1 MITLRQLEIF
11 LAVAR
16 AEHVT
21 AAAEQLH
28 LSQSAVS
35 AALAELSEQL
45 GGPLFDRSGR
55 RIVRNARGTRL
66 LEEAA
71 DLLQRASDLV
81 RGFRGDREV
90 RGRLRVGASSTIGMY
105 LLPERVARFAAA
117 NDGVDVDLEIG
128 NSAQIEDR
136 LVARSLDVGFV
147 EGPPQRPELDAVLWR
162 VDELA
167 IFVRAGDPLAR
178 RRGLGVADL
187 AAARWVSREAGSGT
201 RAVFE
206 AAMRDRG
213 LPWAPAVTMGH
224 SEAVKAAVHAGLGV
238 GCLSTLA
245 IRSELQSGAFV
256 RLRVVGIDLTR
267 RLWLLRRRQGYAS
280 ALQRAFEAFCAA
292 PERATRGRRGAEDG
306 PRRSRSRRRSKTI
319 DLRPNHPDV

>member
-21 AAAEQLH
+21 EAAGRLH

-35 AALAELSEQL
+35 AALAELTEQL
-45 GGPLFDRSGR
+45 GGPLFDRLGR

-66 LEEAA
+66 QEEAA
-71 DLLQRASDLV
+71 DLLQRAADLV

-105 LLPERVARFAAA
+105 LLPERIARFAAA

-147 EGPPQRPELDAVLWR
+147 EGPPQRPELDAVAWR

-178 RRGLGVADL
+178 RRRLGVVDL

-206 AAMRDRG
+206 AAMRERE

-245 IRSELQSGAFV
+245 IRSELLSGAFV
-256 RLRVVGIDLTR
+256 RLRVTGLDLTR
-267 RLWLLRRRQGYAS
+267 RLWLLRRRHGYAS
-280 ALQRAFEAFCAA
+280 TLQRAFEAFCAV
-292 PERATRGRRGAEDG
+292 PDRPT
-306 PRRSRSRRRSKTI
+306 RRRRAPNREKVAAVAGKRSNTI
-319 DLRPNHPDV
+319 D

>member
-21 AAAEQLH
+21 AAAARLH

-35 AALAELSEQL
+35 AALAELTEQL

-55 RIVRNARGTRL
+55 SIVRNARGTRL

-71 DLLQRASDLV
+71 DLLQRATDLV

-90 RGRLRVGASSTIGMY
+90 RGRLCVGASSTIGMY

-117 NDGVDVDLEIG
+117 NDGVDVHLEIG

-136 LVARSLDVGFV
+136 LVDRSLDVGFV
-147 EGPPQRPELDAVLWR
+147 EGPPRRPELDAVVWR

-178 RRGLGVADL
+178 RRGLGVEHL
-187 AAARWVSREAGSGT
+187 ATARWVSREAGSGT

-206 AAMRDRG
+206 AAMRDRE

-256 RLRVVGIDLTR
+256 RLRVAGIDLTR

-280 ALQRAFEAFCAA
+280 ALQRSFEAFCAA
-292 PERATRGRRGAEDG
+292 PEPASPGRRGGGKAKQ
-306 PRRSRSRRRSKTI
+306 RSLLPRRSKTI
-319 DLRPNHPDV
+319 DS

>member
-21 AAAEQLH
+21 EAAGRLH

-35 AALAELSEQL
+35 AALAELTEQL
-45 GGPLFDRSGR
+45 GGPLFDRLGR

-66 LEEAA
+66 QEEAA
-71 DLLQRASDLV
+71 DLLQRAADLV
-81 RGFRGDREV
+81 RAFRGDREV

-105 LLPERVARFAAA
+105 LLPERIARFAAA

-147 EGPPQRPELDAVLWR
+147 EGPPQRPELDAVAWR

-178 RRGLGVADL
+178 RRRLGVVDL

-206 AAMRDRG
+206 AAMRERE

-245 IRSELQSGAFV
+245 IRSELLSGAFV
-256 RLRVVGIDLTR
+256 RLRVTGLDLTR
-267 RLWLLRRRQGYAS
+267 RLWLLRRRHGYAS
-280 ALQRAFEAFCAA
+280 TLQRAFEAFCAV
-292 PERATRGRRGAEDG
+292 PDRPT
-306 PRRSRSRRRSKTI
+306 RRRRAPNREKVAAVAGKRSNTI
-319 DLRPNHPDV
+319 D

>member
-21 AAAEQLH
+21 EAAGRLH

-35 AALAELSEQL
+35 AALAELTEQL
-45 GGPLFDRSGR
+45 GGPLFDRLGR

-66 LEEAA
+66 QEEAA
-71 DLLQRASDLV
+71 DLLQRAADLV
-81 RGFRGDREV
+81 RAFRGDREV

-105 LLPERVARFAAA
+105 LLPERIARFAAA

-147 EGPPQRPELDAVLWR
+147 EGPPQRPELDAVAWR

-178 RRGLGVADL
+178 RRRLGVVDL

-206 AAMRDRG
+206 AAMRERE

-245 IRSELQSGAFV
+245 IRSELLSGAFV
-256 RLRVVGIDLTR
+256 RLRVTGLDLTR

-280 ALQRAFEAFCAA
+280 TLQRAFEAFCAV
-292 PERATRGRRGAEDG
+292 PDRPT
-306 PRRSRSRRRSKTI
+306 RRRRAPNREKVAAVAGKRSNTI
-319 DLRPNHPDV
+319 D